1 MVQFRVLSIGTLA
14 AHPLWDER
22 SPVREAHATTTLI
35 EAGNRLIVVDP
46 SLPPNILLPRM
57 QSRSPVRCEA
67 VTDVFL
73 TCRNP
78 ALFRGISLFPSA
90 QWWMH
95 APDRERLAQVGEE
108 VSQRMEE
115 EEGDAAEGSAARAR
129 AEFVRLTLEVSR
141 RVKDAPDR
149 LAPGVDLFPLPGIT
163 PGMAGLLIAN
173 PSSTGLVTGDAVATE
188 EHLAQGRILTPC
200 EDMKTA
206 QESFREAV
214 EIADVLVLGHDNAV
228 LNPLRGSV
236 GRMPAGFGSG

>member
-1 MVQFRVLSIGTLA
+1 MVQYRVLSIGTLA

-22 SPVREAHATTTLI
+22 APVREAHATTTLI
-35 EAGNRLIVVDP
+35 ESGKRLIVVDP

-57 QSRSPVRCEA
+57 QSRSPVRCDA

-108 VSQRMEE
+108 VSQRA
-115 EEGDAAEGSAARAR
+115 EGEQTAAAEGSAARAA

-163 PGMAGLLIAN
+163 PAW
-173 PSSTGLVTGDAVATE
+173 
-188 EHLAQGRILTPC
+188 QGC
-200 EDMKTA
+200 
-206 QESFREAV
+206 
-214 EIADVLVLGHDNAV
+214 
-228 LNPLRGSV
+228 
-236 GRMPAGFGSG
+236 

>member
-1 MVQFRVLSIGTLA
+1 MVQYRVLSIGTLA

-22 SPVREAHATTTLI
+22 VAVREAHATTTLI
-35 EAGNRLIVVDP
+35 ESGKHLIVVDP

-57 QSRSPVRCEA
+57 QARSPVRCDA

-78 ALFRGISLFPSA
+78 GLFRGISLFPSA

-108 VSQRMEE
+108 VSQRT
-115 EEGDAAEGSAARAR
+115 EGERTSAAEGSAARAA

-173 PSSTGLVTGDAVATE
+173 PSSTVLVTGDAVATE

-200 EDMKTA
+200 EDMRAA

-228 LNPLRGSV
+228 LNPLRGSL